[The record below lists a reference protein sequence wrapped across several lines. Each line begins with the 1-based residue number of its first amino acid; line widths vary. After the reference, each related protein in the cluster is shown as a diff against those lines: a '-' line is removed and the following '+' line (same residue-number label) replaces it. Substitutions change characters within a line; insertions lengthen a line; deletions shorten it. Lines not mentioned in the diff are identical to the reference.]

1 MRRMPR
7 LQSFPCPGKRPSR
20 KDDGQCDRR
29 EDRRD
34 QDGDRIDAGL
44 GNADHEGEHELR
56 APEQEV
62 VLAEVAQALQ
72 PEGVEVR
79 GRDEAS
85 AQDRKRTSMYS
96 STSSE
101 SSMPSSALNKNKRI
115 TNA

>member
-34 QDGDRIDAGL
+34 QDGDRIDDGL

-56 APEQEV
+56 ALEQEV
-62 VLAEVAQALQ
+62 VLAEVDQAVQ
-72 PEGVEVR
+72 PEGVDVR
-79 GRDEAS
+79 GRDEVS
-85 AQDRKRTSMYS
+85 RSEEHTSELQSLM
-96 STSSE
+96 
-101 SSMPSSALNKNKRI
+101 RI
-115 TNA
+115 SYAVFCLKKKKKDQ